1 MNTIRVSTG
10 TMIRAA
16 VLVGLISLGFLL
28 SDLIIA
34 LLVAVVLASAVEP
47 IVTFGK
53 KYKIPR
59 PATVPITFIL
69 GFGFAAISVILFVP
83 KIASDMATFVARL
96 PELLDS
102 ISLFGIDFGLRD
114 LSAYI
119 NETSKQISEGQI
131 MTILKNFVLG
141 AGSALHATGIVISN
155 VFNTFLIIVLSFY
168 LAMQEKGVSN
178 FLKIITPRAYEE
190 YVIGLW
196 DRSQKK
202 ISDWARGQIV
212 LGVIVGVMVYIT
224 LLVIGIEYAAFLAI
238 LAFAGELIP
247 VVGLTLAMV
256 PALLVALATGGPA
269 TAGVV
274 FLAYFVIG
282 QIENHVLYPNVMH
295 KMVGVPSVMV
305 IISLIIGAKMAGFWG
320 ILIAVPLAAIVMGF
334 LDDLDNHKLPQVD

>member
-1 MNTIRVSTG
+1 MNTIRISTG

-28 SDLIIA
+28 SDLVIA

-47 IVTFGK
+47 IVNLGK

-59 PATVPITFIL
+59 SVTVPLTFV
-69 GFGFAAISVILFVP
+69 FGFLFVIISSILFIP

-102 ISLFGIDFGLRD
+102 ISVFGVDFGLRD
-114 LSAYI
+114 LAAYMS
-119 NETSKQISEGQI
+119 ETSKQISEGQI
-131 MTILKNFVLG
+131 MTIIKNFVLG

-155 VFNTFLIIVLSFY
+155 VFNTFLIAVLSFY

-202 ISDWARGQIV
+202 ISDWARGQLV
-212 LGVIVGVMVYIT
+212 LGVIVSVMVYIA
-224 LLVIGIEYAAFLAI
+224 LLIMGIEYAAFLAI
-238 LAFAGELIP
+238 LAFIGELIP
-247 VVGLTLAMV
+247 VVGLTLAMI
-256 PALLVALATGGPA
+256 PAVLVAVATGGP
-269 TAGVV
+269 TLAGIV
-274 FLAYFVIG
+274 FIVYFIIG

-295 KMVGVPSVMV
+295 KMVGVPSVVV
-305 IISLIIGAKMAGFWG
+305 IISLIVGAKLAGFWG
-320 ILIAVPLAAIVMGF
+320 ILIAVPLAAIMIGF
-334 LDDLDNHKLPQVD
+334 LDDLDNHKIPEVN